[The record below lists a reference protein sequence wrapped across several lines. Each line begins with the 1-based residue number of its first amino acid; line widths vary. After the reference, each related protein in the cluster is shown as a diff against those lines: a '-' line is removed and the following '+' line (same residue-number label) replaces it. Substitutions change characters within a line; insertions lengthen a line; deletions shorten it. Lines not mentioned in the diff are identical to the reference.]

1 MFEKVEGF
9 PFNPFDVLVG
19 PPGAPAPP
27 APTVIGKDVAEIV
40 AAVPDGKL
48 FKG

>member
-9 PFNPFDVLVG
+9 PLTPSAVLPG
-19 PPGAPAPP
+19 APGAPAPP
-27 APTVIGKDVAEIV
+27 APTVIGKEDAETVAV
-40 AAVPDGKL
+40 VPDGKL